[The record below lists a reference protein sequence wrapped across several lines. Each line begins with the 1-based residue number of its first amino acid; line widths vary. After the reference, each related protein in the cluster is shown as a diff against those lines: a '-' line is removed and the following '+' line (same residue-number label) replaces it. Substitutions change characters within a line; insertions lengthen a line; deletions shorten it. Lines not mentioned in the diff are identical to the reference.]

1 MPEGV
6 QEMCGCGTCFSKHGG
21 DGGDGLIVEQEDLKG
36 LFRA

>member
-21 DGGDGLIVEQEDLKG
+21 DGLIVEQEDLKG